1 MIFAP
6 ASRPHVKQT
15 FNTMLPLDTFFQV
28 ILPAMVFYI
37 GSCVGSF
44 LNVVVYRVPIGL
56 SVNEPKRSFCPSCK
70 YDIPWYHN
78 IPIVSWLWLRGRCAS
93 CEKPIS
99 SRYFFVELMTAIIFF
114 AIWKAFVPS
123 YGPGFGAGVGTAIAY
138 WVLAGLLIAAVFI
151 DIDHFI
157 IPDSITLG
165 GLVAGWVAVLIV
177 PGLMD
182 EESHLKALWLSI
194 VGAAAG
200 YGLLWVVVQFG
211 KAAFGR
217 TRQEFDE
224 PVKWSIGQEEGA
236 EEPMIEIDGDKQSW
250 TDVFYRS
257 TDHMIVDVTELRI
270 NGESHDVDQLVV
282 WHDRFVVGDKEF
294 ALEDV
299 KHVEGQCV
307 KVVIPREAMGFGDVK
322 FIAMIGAF
330 LGWKAVV
337 LTVFVASILGAVL
350 GLTQKLLLKDSWLQP
365 LPFGPYLAVGAFVW
379 MFYGKFILAWYL
391 QGIGF
396 GAPG

>member
-1 MIFAP
+1 MLSLDIFY
-6 ASRPHVKQT
+6 Q
-15 FNTMLPLDTFFQV
+15 F
-28 ILPAMVFYI
+28 ILPAMAFYI

-44 LNVVVYRVPIGL
+44 LNVVIYRVPIGL

-70 YDIPWYHN
+70 YNIPWYQN
-78 IPIVSWLWLRGRCAS
+78 VPMISWLCLRGRCAS
-93 CEKPIS
+93 CGQKIAF
-99 SRYFFVELMTAIIFF
+99 RYFAVELMTAIIFLV
-114 AIWKAFVPS
+114 IWQVFVPG
-123 YGPGFGAGVGTAIAY
+123 YGPGFGTGVGMAIAY

-177 PGLMD
+177 PELMGD
-182 EESHLKALWLSI
+182 GSRLQALWLSV
-194 VGAAAG
+194 VGAATG

-224 PVKWSIGQEEGA
+224 PVKWSIGQEEDA
-236 EEPMIEIDGDKQSW
+236 DEPMININGEVQPW

-257 TDHMIVDVTELRI
+257 TDRMIVDVTELRI
-270 NGESHDVDQLVV
+270 NGETHDVDQLVV
-282 WHDRFVVGDKEF
+282 WHDRFVAGDKEL

-299 KHVEGQCV
+299 EHAEGECL

-330 LGWKAVV
+330 LGWQAVL

-350 GLTQKLLLKDSWLQP
+350 GLFQKLVLRDSWLQP

-379 MFYGKFILAWYL
+379 LFFGKAIVAWYL
-391 QGIGF
+391 SGLGMGMGGGI
-396 GAPG
+396 